1 MLDQEKP
8 KKTIIL
14 PENVSVDY
22 EFEKKLKIFLKKSQ
36 DIIREVKEKK
46 YYIKPSEIRHKL
58 IGSIERKRKLEKRKK
73 RRK

>member
-1 MLDQEKP
+1 MSDQEKP

-36 DIIREVKEKK
+36 DIIREVKERR

>member
-1 MLDQEKP
+1 MSDQEKP

-14 PENVSVDY
+14 PENVSIDY